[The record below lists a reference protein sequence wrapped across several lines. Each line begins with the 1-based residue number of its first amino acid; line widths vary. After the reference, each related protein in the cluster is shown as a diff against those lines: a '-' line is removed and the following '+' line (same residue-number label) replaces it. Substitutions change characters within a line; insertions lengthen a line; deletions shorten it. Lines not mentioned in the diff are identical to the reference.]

1 MLFRS
6 RSAGYDRHIT
16 IFAPQ
21 GRLYQVEYAF
31 KAAKGPGVTAV
42 AIRGKDSVV
51 IVSQKKVPDRLVD
64 PTSVTNLYKVTDYL
78 AVLMTGAPA
87 DWTTTYCARTFLQPQ
102 LNKAVRAA
110 DAQTSPLTDRNPK
123 DFLLFSPSAFDVTEP
138 CVRDCTGAKTFDAS
152 SYLPTLTFPSD
163 HAIVSAALEFKVPAA
178 TSAIITNDGIGVN
191 PSQSAGN
198 VFLKHGAELRLIPRD
213 RVGRRDR
220 KSVV

>member
-1 MLFRS
+1 MLLASFHGDTNGLAS
-6 RSAGYDRHIT
+6 TPVVSAVRALAAAEGLPVLFGLDANTHAALDPKGARKHVDE
-16 IFAPQ
+16 FVGELAAGDAP
-21 GRLYQVEYAF
+21 
-31 KAAKGPGVTAV
+31 P
-42 AIRGKDSVV
+42 
-51 IVSQKKVPDRLVD
+51 
-64 PTSVTNLYKVTDYL
+64 L
-78 AVLMTGAPA
+78 AHSWTGAPA

-178 TSAIITNDGIGVN
+178 A
-191 PSQSAGN
+191 PA
-198 VFLKHGAELRLIPRD
+198 AE
-213 RVGRRDR
+213 
-220 KSVV
+220 